1 MRQNPSEPN
10 IVFPPLRMKKLL
22 YILLLIPFTFLG
34 QESIFVS
41 DEQTFGHA
49 QYNDVITK
57 VISKEN
63 YFITLGGI
71 HDSDNNSR
79 RNIKIFE
86 NNQLINELNFGI
98 IDSENNVYPNQ
109 EIIDG
114 ILVDESLI
122 TVGTY
127 DDNKFFIKKH
137 FNFPSLDSSIYI
149 TSSLMDSISSV
160 VQLSDGRYLVA
171 GSQENDEGLMWW
183 FLRSYDQELNFL
195 SGRLFKRINPTDNMN
210 NHSSTK
216 VFEMN
221 DGRIAHFGTAKVSNG
236 NYGSY
241 ITFFNSDSILSVNT
255 DAESL
260 SFGTSYV
267 IKDVIKE
274 NISGEE
280 RFFVTGYRTLTG
292 SPRSIVIASYDS
304 NGNDIFESA
313 HNLGSYET
321 GNSIKLT
328 NDNYL
333 MIVGRTQK
341 LEIGYAGG
349 THPFYGN
356 EYGDGNYNFFI
367 HKVNS
372 DDGATEWTCVYG
384 SERHEELTD
393 FTILDN
399 KEIILVGNQQ
409 SDNGV
414 DLANNPNLYLDQH
427 VARLNISGCTKAI
440 ANNFTNII
448 ANYNDESCLYSQNI
462 FDSQTASITSLENS
476 INSLN
481 LLIDSLSN
489 PIKVNLNI
497 GWNMIGFSCP
507 EEKELTD
514 ALSEIVDEVLI
525 MKNNNGSVFIP
536 EFSFNGIGDLTP
548 GHGYQIKVTD
558 YILDFNIC
566 E

>member
-1 MRQNPSEPN
+1 
-10 IVFPPLRMKKLL
+10 MKKLL
-22 YILLLIPFTFLG
+22 SILLFVPLALFG

-41 DEQTFGHA
+41 DELTFGHA

-57 VISKEN
+57 VISKDN

-86 NNQLINELNFGI
+86 NNQLINELSFAFS
-98 IDSENNVYPNQ
+98 DESDNNSIYPNQ
-109 EIIDG
+109 KIIDG

-122 TVGTY
+122 TIGTY
-127 DDNKFFIKKH
+127 DDKFFIKKY
-137 FNFPSLDSSIYI
+137 FDFPSLDSSIHI
-149 TSSLMDSISSV
+149 TSSIMDSISSV
-160 VQLSDGRYLVA
+160 VQLSDGRYLVS
-171 GSQENDEGLMWW
+171 GSQENNDGVMWW
-183 FLRSYDQELNFL
+183 FIRSYDQELNYL
-195 SGRLFKRINPTDNMN
+195 SGRLFKRINSVDNMN
-210 NHSSTK
+210 YHSSTK
-216 VFEMN
+216 IFEMN
-221 DGRIAHFGTAKVSNG
+221 DGRIAHFGTAKITSTG

-241 ITFFNSDSILSVNT
+241 ITFFDSDSILSMNT
-255 DAESL
+255 DAEPL

-280 RFFVTGYRTLTG
+280 RFFVTGYRTITDG
-292 SPRSIVIASYDS
+292 ARSLVIASYDS

-321 GNSIKLT
+321 GSSIKLT

-333 MIVGRTQK
+333 IIVGRTQK

-349 THPFYGN
+349 VHPFYGN

-372 DDGATEWTCVYG
+372 DDGTTEWTCVYG
-384 SERHEELTD
+384 SERHEGLTD
-393 FTILDN
+393 FTILNN

-427 VARLNISGCTKAI
+427 IARLNIAGCTNAI

-462 FDSQTASITSLENS
+462 FDSQTASITSLENNT
-476 INSLN
+476 NSLN
-481 LLIDSLSN
+481 HLIDSLSS
-489 PIKVNLNI
+489 PIIVDLSL

-507 EEKELTD
+507 EEKGATD
-514 ALSEIVDEVLI
+514 ALIDIVDEILI
-525 MKNNNGSVFIP
+525 MKDNNGSVYMP
-536 EFSFNGIGDLTP
+536 EFGFNGIGDLTP
-548 GHGYQIKVTD
+548 GHGYQLKVTD